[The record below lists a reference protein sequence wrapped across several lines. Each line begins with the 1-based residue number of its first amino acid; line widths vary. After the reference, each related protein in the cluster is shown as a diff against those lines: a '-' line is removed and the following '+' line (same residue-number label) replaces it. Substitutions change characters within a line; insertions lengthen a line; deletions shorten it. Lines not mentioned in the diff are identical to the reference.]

1 MKRSFRNSRINNYAM
16 KKYRVYIGIAVIFI
30 VLILLYVLF
39 GDSKTSVET
48 IEVPVKS
55 GTFEIQVSTSGE
67 LEAKSSEKIMGPMG
81 VRNFR
86 IWNMKIDDIIPD
98 GTVVDSGEY
107 VATLDRSELTN
118 RLKDR
123 ELDLETLQT
132 QFTQT
137 QLDTTMDLRNARDEL
152 INLEYNLEEKQITV
166 DQSIYEP
173 PATQR
178 QAKIDLDKAQRA
190 YEQAEENYQLK
201 LEKARANMAEVNTKL
216 RKAQN
221 EYQEMVDLLDQFTIF
236 APKGGMVIYRRDWN
250 GQKQG
255 IGANVGAWDPIVA
268 ELPDLTEMKS
278 KTYVNE
284 IDISKVSVGQH
295 VKIGVD
301 AFPDKEYT
309 GIVTEVANIG
319 EQLRNSNAKVFE
331 VVIEV
336 NESDSIL
343 RPAMT
348 TKNMIITDVIDS
360 VLYIPIECLQS
371 NDSIS
376 YVYKGRTRQQVILG
390 KANENEII
398 IRAGLEADDE
408 IYLVPP
414 EGAEEY
420 TLVPL
425 DTAVVNHFRRLD
437 EAAKGT
443 QEKEPEMTPEE
454 LREMLMNMSQEERMK
469 YIQEHPEVMQK
480 MGRGKGGPPGGGR
493 QRK

>member
-1 MKRSFRNSRINNYAM
+1 MKRYRI
-16 KKYRVYIGIAVIFI
+16 YIALAIIAV
-30 VLILLYVLF
+30 VLIILYIFF
-39 GDSKTSVET
+39 GSSDTAAET
-48 IEVPVKS
+48 IEVQVKS

-67 LEAKSSEKIMGPMG
+67 LEAKNSEKIMGPIN
-81 VRNFR
+81 VRNYR
-86 IWNMKIDDIIPD
+86 IWNMKIEDIIPD
-98 GTVVDSGEY
+98 GTVVDSGDY
-107 VATLDRSELTN
+107 VATLDRSEITN
-118 RLKDR
+118 KLKDR
-123 ELDLETLQT
+123 ELDLESLHT

-137 QLDTTMDLRNARDEL
+137 QLDTTMDLRAARDEL
-152 INLEYNLEEKQITV
+152 VNLEYNLEERQITV

-190 YEQAEENYQLK
+190 YDQAVENYQLK

-221 EYQEMVDLLDQFTIF
+221 EYQDMINLLDQFTIF
-236 APKGGMVIYRRDWN
+236 APKAGMVIYRRDWN
-250 GQKQG
+250 GQKLG

-278 KTYVNE
+278 RTYVNE
-284 IDISKVSVGQH
+284 IDISKVKVGQK

-309 GIVTEVANIG
+309 GEVTEVANIG

-331 VVIEV
+331 VIIDV

-360 VLYIPIECLQS
+360 VLFIPIECVHS
-371 NDSIS
+371 NDSLS
-376 YVYKGRTRQQVILG
+376 YVYIDSHRQQVILG

-398 IRAGLEADDE
+398 IRAGLEDGDD

-414 EGAEEY
+414 EGAEAY
-420 TLVPL
+420 NIVPL
-425 DTAVVNHFRRLD
+425 DTAIVNHFRRLD
-437 EAAKGT
+437 EAKKGNG
-443 QEKEPEMTPEE
+443 QEEQEMTPEE

-480 MGRGKGGPPGGGR
+480 LGPPKGGGR
-493 QRK
+493 SGGRPGGKK

>member
-1 MKRSFRNSRINNYAM
+1 MKRYRI
-16 KKYRVYIGIAVIFI
+16 YIALAI
-30 VLILLYVLF
+30 ILAVLF
-39 GDSKTSVET
+39 ILYIFFGSAESTVES
-48 IEVPVKS
+48 IEVQVKS

-67 LEAKSSEKIMGPMG
+67 LEAKNSEKIMGPMN
-81 VRNFR
+81 VRNYR
-86 IWNMKIDDIIPD
+86 IWNMKIEDIIPD

-107 VATLDRSELTN
+107 VATLDRSEITN
-118 RLKDR
+118 KLKDR
-123 ELDLETLQT
+123 ELDLESLQT

-137 QLDTTMDLRNARDEL
+137 QLDTTMDLRAARDEL
-152 INLEYNLEEKQITV
+152 VNLEYNLEERQITV

-190 YEQAEENYQLK
+190 FDQAVENYDLK

-221 EYQEMVDLLDQFTIF
+221 EYQEMIDLLDQFTIF
-236 APKGGMVIYRRDWN
+236 APKAGMVIYRRDWS
-250 GQKQG
+250 GQKMG

-278 KTYVNE
+278 RTYVNE
-284 IDISKVSVGQH
+284 IDISKVKVGQP

-301 AFPDKEYT
+301 AFPDNEYT
-309 GIVTEVANIG
+309 GVVTEVANIG
-319 EQLRNSNAKVFE
+319 EQMRNSNAKVFE
-331 VVIEV
+331 VIIEV

-360 VLYIPIECLQS
+360 VLFIPIECVHS
-371 NDSIS
+371 NDSVS
-376 YVYKGRTRQQVILG
+376 YVYKGSRKQQIILG
-390 KANENEII
+390 KPNENEII
-398 IRAGLEADDE
+398 VRAGLEEGDD

-420 TLVPL
+420 SINPL
-425 DTAVVNHFRRLD
+425 DTAIVNHFARLD
-437 EAAKGT
+437 AAQNGNG
-443 QEKEPEMTPEE
+443 QEEEEMTSEE
-454 LREMLMNMSQEERMK
+454 LREMLKNMSQEERMK
-469 YIQEHPEVMQK
+469 YIQEHPDVMQK
-480 MGRGKGGPPGGGR
+480 LGPPKGGGRPGGGR
-493 QRK
+493 K

>member
-1 MKRSFRNSRINNYAM
+1 MKRYRI
-16 KKYRVYIGIAVIFI
+16 YIALAIIALVLI
-30 VLILLYVLF
+30 VLYTFF
-39 GDSKTSVET
+39 GSPDAATET
-48 IEVPVKS
+48 IEVQVKS

-67 LEAKSSEKIMGPMG
+67 LEAKNSEKIMGPMN
-81 VRNFR
+81 VRNYR
-86 IWNMKIDDIIPD
+86 IWNMKIEDIIPD
-98 GTVVDSGEY
+98 GTVVDSGDY
-107 VATLDRSELTN
+107 VATLDRSEITN
-118 RLKDR
+118 KLKDR
-123 ELDLETLQT
+123 ELDLESLHT

-137 QLDTTMDLRNARDEL
+137 QLDTTMDLRAARDEL
-152 INLEYNLEEKQITV
+152 VNLEYNLEERQITV

-178 QAKIDLDKAQRA
+178 QAKIDLDKSKRA
-190 YEQAEENYQLK
+190 YDQAVENYQLK

-221 EYQEMVDLLDQFTIF
+221 EYQEMIDLLDQFTIF
-236 APKGGMVIYRRDWN
+236 APKAGMVIYRRDWN
-250 GQKQG
+250 GQKMG

-278 KTYVNE
+278 RTYVNE
-284 IDISKVSVGQH
+284 IDISKVKVGQE

-301 AFPDKEYT
+301 AFPDKKYT
-309 GIVTEVANIG
+309 GVVTEVANIG

-331 VVIEV
+331 VIIEV

-360 VLYIPIECLQS
+360 VLYVPIESIHS
-371 NDSIS
+371 NDSLS
-376 YVYKGRTRQQVILG
+376 YVYKDSRRQQVILG

-398 IRAGLEADDE
+398 IRAGLEDGDD

-420 TLVPL
+420 SIVPL
-425 DTAVVNHFRRLD
+425 DTAIVNHFRRLD
-437 EAAKGT
+437 EAKKGNDE
-443 QEKEPEMTPEE
+443 EKQEMTPEE

-469 YIQEHPEVMQK
+469 YIQEHPEVMQQL
-480 MGRGKGGPPGGGR
+480 GGPGGKRPGGGR
-493 QRK
+493 PGGGRK

>member
-1 MKRSFRNSRINNYAM
+1 MKRYRI
-16 KKYRVYIGIAVIFI
+16 YIALAIIALVLI
-30 VLILLYVLF
+30 VLYTFF
-39 GDSKTSVET
+39 GSPDAATET
-48 IEVPVKS
+48 IEVEVKS

-67 LEAKSSEKIMGPMG
+67 LEAKNSEKIMGPMN
-81 VRNFR
+81 VRNYR
-86 IWNMKIDDIIPD
+86 IWNMKIEDIIPD
-98 GTVVDSGEY
+98 GTVVDSGDY
-107 VATLDRSELTN
+107 VATLDRSEITN
-118 RLKDR
+118 KLKDR
-123 ELDLETLQT
+123 ELDLESLQT

-137 QLDTTMDLRNARDEL
+137 QLDTTMDLRAARDEL
-152 INLEYNLEEKQITV
+152 VNLEYNLEERQITV

-178 QAKIDLDKAQRA
+178 QAKIDLDKAKRA
-190 YEQAEENYQLK
+190 YEQAVENYQLK

-221 EYQEMVDLLDQFTIF
+221 EYQEMIDLLDQFTIF
-236 APKGGMVIYRRDWN
+236 APKTGMVIYRRDWN
-250 GQKQG
+250 GQKMG

-278 KTYVNE
+278 RTYVNE
-284 IDISKVSVGQH
+284 IDISKVKVGQE

-301 AFPDKEYT
+301 AFPDKKYT
-309 GIVTEVANIG
+309 GVVTEVANIG

-331 VVIEV
+331 VIIEV

-360 VLYIPIECLQS
+360 VRYIPIESVHS
-371 NDSIS
+371 NDSLS
-376 YVYKGRTRQQVILG
+376 YVYKGSYRQQVILG

-398 IRAGLEADDE
+398 IRAGLEEGDD

-414 EGAEEY
+414 EGADEY
-420 TLVPL
+420 SIVPL
-425 DTAVVNHFRRLD
+425 DTAIVNHFRRLD
-437 EAAKGT
+437 EAKKGNG
-443 QEKEPEMTPEE
+443 QEEQEMTPEE

-469 YIQEHPEVMQK
+469 YIQEHPEVMQQL
-480 MGRGKGGPPGGGR
+480 GGPGGKRSGGGRPGGGR
-493 QRK
+493 K